1 MRGEVENKS
10 AGVFDIREEFLLGRK
25 GKKVNE
31 EGCQEEESYVQF
43 AKLVHH
49 P

>member
-1 MRGEVENKS
+1 MKEEVENKS
-10 AGVFDIREEFLLGRK
+10 AGVFDIKEELLLGRK
-25 GKKVNE
+25 EKKVDE
-31 EGCQEEESYVQF
+31 EGSREEESYVQF